1 MFRKRY
7 RSFELSPEP
16 CPVCPA
22 AACMRPSVDSTA
34 SGRLLGPVVEDERSA
49 RAPSQP
55 GRASVTLIPSR
66 YQARQGGD
74 DGHDVTAGQRS
85 AGCSRPD
92 HIPQEHVSATKAIS
106 DALIEYA
113 AKRSHLRD
121 SLIEQIVDE
130 RSDLL
135 ERLA

>member
-1 MFRKRY
+1 MAMT
-7 RSFELSPEP
+7 L
-16 CPVCPA
+16 
-22 AACMRPSVDSTA
+22 
-34 SGRLLGPVVEDERSA
+34 RLDREAQDALDQITS
-49 RAPSQP
+49 
-55 GRASVTLIPSR
+55 
-66 YQARQGGD
+66 
-74 DGHDVTAGQRS
+74 
-85 AGCSRPD
+85 
-92 HIPQEHVSATKAIS
+92 QEHVSATKAIS